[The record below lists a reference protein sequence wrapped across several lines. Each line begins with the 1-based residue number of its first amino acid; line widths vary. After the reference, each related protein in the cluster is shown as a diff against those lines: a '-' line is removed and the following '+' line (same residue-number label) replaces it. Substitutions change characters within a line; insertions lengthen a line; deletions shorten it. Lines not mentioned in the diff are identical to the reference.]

1 MSIQKK
7 FASGVAWMS
16 AGGWIEQAINFVI
29 FAILARLLGVET
41 FGFLAM
47 AAAFVLI
54 SESIVRE
61 FVSEILPPVSARQ
74 AQATENCRCLIG
86 CVL

>member
-1 MSIQKK
+1 
-7 FASGVAWMS
+7 MS

-41 FGFLAM
+41 FSFLAM

-54 SESIVRE
+54 SEFIVRE
-61 FVSEILPPVSARQ
+61 SVSEILPPVSARQ
-74 AQATENCRCLIG
+74 PRPLRIVDVLLGACYKQGELI
-86 CVL
+86 V